1 MVRDQRSLGR
11 DSVRDAGDGDENLLG
26 SYCIRDESEQSDQSG
41 AIIDGRVT

>member
-11 DSVRDAGDGDENLLG
+11 DSVRDAGDGDENLL
-26 SYCIRDESEQSDQSG
+26 YCIRDESEQSDQSG

>member
-11 DSVRDAGDGDENLLG
+11 DSVRDAGDGDENL
-26 SYCIRDESEQSDQSG
+26 CIRDESEQSDQSG